1 MTETVLPQQVGFT
14 RMADGSADDYKLLE
28 SYEKDFAAGLPD
40 RVLAHLRLLS
50 DSCGGYKVSRLEHS
64 LQSASR
70 AQRDG
75 RDEEYVVCALLHD
88 IGDLLACYNHSE
100 LAATILEPFVSE
112 KNHWMIKH
120 HGVFQGYYFFHFYGS
135 ERNAREKYR
144 GHEHFDYTAEF
155 CELYDQCSFDPDYES
170 FTLEYFEPMV
180 RRVLRSPKRTLY
192 TWNVTG

>member
-1 MTETVLPQQVGFT
+1 MTETALAPKVDFT
-14 RMADGSADDYKLLE
+14 RMEDGSAQDYELLE
-28 SYEKDFAAGLPD
+28 SYEKDFVAGLAD
-40 RVLAHLRLLS
+40 RVLAHLRLL
-50 DSCGGYKVSRLEHS
+50 DQSCGGHKVSRLEHS

-70 AQRDG
+70 AHRDG

-112 KNHWMIKH
+112 KNHWMVKH
-120 HGVFQGYYFFHFYGS
+120 HGVFQGYYYFHHKGGN
-135 ERNAREKYR
+135 RDAREKYR

-170 FTLEYFEPMV
+170 MSLDEFEPMV
-180 RRVLRSPKRTLY
+180 RRVFKTPKRTLY
-192 TWNVTG
+192 TWNIDG